1 MLSGTDEF
9 AVRVDVAINTFID
22 RIEAARDILKV
33 ATPAI
38 SEADSPNHVV
48 QRFLGQLKYLTDEEM
63 QDVLELFKR
72 VPFDDDEDASPWPV
86 RLLNAVWEEFKG
98 KSWTSKLATELHAM
112 LRRPSRIRFLRES
125 TVVSA
130 VTSFE
135 VLFSSLIAAFLKV
148 SPQALESMSKE
159 KEKEFSLKDLKGMS
173 TIDEA
178 VDMAVSRRVDD
189 LMFGSFSEWR
199 RFCIDKLNI
208 KFEDLCDDW
217 PSVQEIFQRRHVL
230 VHAGGIASHRY
241 VTSTSSNGNASDIAV
256 GQRIDTTEEY
266 AIRTLDSILCF
277 GILLASAVGMKF
289 ARQHE
294 GEILNSLHKL
304 SYDRLMVKDYT
315 IVHHLCIAG
324 EKTAMESEGKLLF
337 KVNGWIAGK
346 KTNPKPTMREVE
358 SWDVSALGER
368 YKLAKLCLL
377 ESADEALPIMK
388 KMHAAGDLS
397 SEDVLEWPLFED
409 IRKTPE
415 YMEWSK
421 SISLP
426 FGITSLLSEDFY
438 LNSRTKTL
446 HVENCRSR
454 GSAEKVSSLAQY
466 DPEEFRLCSRCN
478 PFPKTDQTGAGQP

>member
-1 MLSGTDEF
+1 MLSGADDF
-9 AVRVDVAINTFID
+9 AARVAVAIDTFID
-22 RIEAARDILKV
+22 RIEAARDILQV

-38 SEADSPNHVV
+38 MEADSSRHVV
-48 QRFLGQLKYLTDEEM
+48 QRFLSQLKYLTDEEM
-63 QDVLELFKR
+63 KDVFELFKR
-72 VPFDDDEDASPWPV
+72 VPLEDDEDSSPWPV

-159 KEKEFSLKDLKGMS
+159 KDKEFSLKDLKGMS
-173 TIDEA
+173 SIDEA

-208 KFEDLCDDW
+208 KFEDLCNDW

-241 VTSTSSNGNASDIAV
+241 VTSTSSNMNAPDITV
-256 GQRIDTTEEY
+256 GQRIETTEEY

-277 GILLASAVGMKF
+277 GLLLASSIGMKF
-289 ARQHE
+289 AKQHE
-294 GEILNSLHKL
+294 EQILNSLHKL
-304 SYDRLMVKDYT
+304 SYDRLIVKDYE
-315 IVHHLCIAG
+315 IVQHLCTAG
-324 EKTAMESEGKLLF
+324 EKTAIESEGKLLF

-346 KTNPKPTMREVE
+346 KIGPKLAIREVE
-358 SWDVSALGER
+358 SWDISALDDR

-377 ESADEALPIMK
+377 ERAAEALPIMK

-415 YMEWSK
+415 YIEWSK

-438 LNSRTKTL
+438 LNPRTKTL
-446 HVENCRSR
+446 HVKNCHSR
-454 GSAEKVSSLAQY
+454 GSAEKVSSLTQY
-466 DPEEFRLCSRCN
+466 DPKDFRLCSRCT
-478 PFPKTDQTGAGQP
+478 PFPQADQIGARQT